1 MNTSAWRT
9 RFEQYMTVRHWSPRT
24 VEGYGE
30 DLSRFFGF
38 LEAEGITTVAAITP
52 AVVEAYRIHLFYRTW
67 KGRRLVANT
76 QARGLSA
83 VKAFARF
90 LAEEQYVLTDP
101 GQGVALPRLPR
112 LLPRVLLTEDDVVQL
127 LETPDVTTP
136 LGLRDRAALEVL
148 YGSAVRNSELRKLCL
163 DDVSLRREELYI
175 REGKGGK
182 SRVVPLGEEACY
194 WLGLWLDEGRPALVR
209 PSTPQVVFLSW
220 RGRGLTREGLSD
232 LVVRNAQAAGL
243 AEHVTPHLLR
253 HCCATHMLARGAGL
267 RHLQELLGHECAQTT
282 QRYTRV
288 DLSDLREVHRR
299 CHPREAGDAGER
311 EVTA

>member
-1 MNTSAWRT
+1 ML
-9 RFEQYMTVRHWSPRT
+9 VRHWSART

-30 DLSRFFGF
+30 EIGRFFGF
-38 LEAEGITTVAAITP
+38 LEAEGIATVACITP
-52 AVVEAYRIHLFYRTW
+52 AVVESYRTHLFYRTW
-67 KGRRLVANT
+67 RGRRLVAHS

-127 LETPDVTTP
+127 LETPDVTTT
-136 LGLRDRAALEVL
+136 LGLRDRAILEVL
-148 YGSAVRNSELRKLCL
+148 YSSAVRNTELRQVRI

-194 WLGLWLDEGRPALVR
+194 WLGLWLEEGRPSLVQ
-209 PSTPQVVFLSW
+209 PGTPQTVFLSW
-220 RGRGLTREGLSD
+220 RGRPLTRESMSD

-243 AEHVTPHLLR
+243 SEHVTPHLLR

-299 CHPREAGDAGER
+299 CHPREVPENG
-311 EVTA
+311 EVTP